1 MPPGV
6 AAKVVHVVLV
16 ATALLGA
23 PAFVILTRSIF
34 GVSPSLLERYVAAAA
49 NEVGARLIGFTGLA
63 RRRMALMRAASS
75 GGLNGFGR

>member
-34 GVSPSLLERYVAAAA
+34 GVSPSLRTQVWLQVAYCVLSLGFVGMAMRLDMTWAA
-49 NEVGARLIGFTGLA
+49 T
-63 RRRMALMRAASS
+63 AS
-75 GGLNGFGR
+75 GR